1 MGQALSAS
9 MHMNTEKF
17 DVIFD
22 TGATDTVAP
31 YKSDFVSLDLKQY
44 KHPLKGIAQCLEIA
58 GEGVVEYA
66 IVDEEGNSTT
76 LRMKGLY
83 KDI

>member
-1 MGQALSAS
+1 MAYSTTPPAIS
-9 MHMNTEKF
+9 KPWA
-17 DVIFD
+17 I
-22 TGATDTVAP
+22 P

-44 KHPLKGIAQCLEIA
+44 KHPLKGIAQGLEIA